1 MTKGVKCI
9 FTSGGPFG
17 RFPPAPVAAKSQDAK
32 NKDVVKKYVPGS
44 YFQSHVK

>member
-1 MTKGVKCI
+1 MHLHIWRAIWEV
-9 FTSGGPFG
+9 PP
-17 RFPPAPVAAKSQDAK
+17 PPAAAKSQDAK